1 MQRIDPVGPVYYQF
15 EMWAGASA
23 MQHGVFTRHGGVSA
37 APWASLNVG
46 GTVGD
51 DPDAVTENIRRI
63 FAALDVDHRSACTVW
78 QVHSAD
84 VVVAHSPVAGRRWL
98 ARADG
103 MVTNRPDVP
112 LAMRFADCVPIL
124 FHDPVHHAIGIAHAG
139 WRGTVRDVVGAT
151 VRAMQRAFDSRPEE
165 IQAAIGPSIGPAH
178 FQVGPEV
185 VAAIHECYGKP
196 AGKSTKNS
204 YGDSNALVRYAED
217 GSAYVDLW
225 ETNRLALMR
234 AGVRQIEVASISTVD
249 HTEDFFSHRGEK
261 GKTGRF
267 SAVIA
272 LR

>member
-1 MQRIDPVGPVYYQF
+1 MQRIDHAGPVYYQF

-51 DPDAVTENIRRI
+51 DPEAVSENIRRI
-63 FAALDVDHRSACTVW
+63 FAALDVDHQAACTVW

-124 FHDPVHHAIGIAHAG
+124 FHDPVHRAIGIAHAG

-151 VRAMQRAFDSRPEE
+151 IRAMQRAFDSRPEE

-185 VAAIHECYGKP
+185 VAAVHECYG
-196 AGKSTKNS
+196 N
-204 YGDSNALVRYAED
+204 SNALVRYAED

-234 AGVRQIEVASISTVD
+234 AGVREIEVAAISTVD
-249 HTEDFFSHRGEK
+249 HTADFFSHRGEK